1 MPESVT
7 AVLATRRTDADS
19 RRRGRFEALGSAGL
33 LVAMLAVFFVVT
45 GGSGQAEARPLAFP
59 RPVRGVTLES
69 IDDLDESVQ
78 LISESSA
85 ELTVRLVMDFERSLD
100 EYRQAVEALDPHA
113 ALMVQLVDSEEL
125 AKVSREQLVARTQ
138 QAMDAFGD
146 RVELWEVGNELNG
159 AWAGSSPAQIDDKVE
174 GAYEV
179 VRARGGRTVITL
191 NYWSGPECRQEPWED
206 TLSYARGMP
215 ERLRGVDA
223 LLLSVYETA
232 CDPPQRPGPGEL
244 AASLRELG
252 ELFPGAMLGIGE
264 IGAQGREDGLP
275 EDPSLEEKVR
285 IAQRYYGMH
294 TALSEAVGPRYIGG
308 YFWWYFKRDAV
319 DPEAAGGA
327 GSLWPLL
334 DELTAGL

>member
-1 MPESVT
+1 MPQSV
-7 AVLATRRTDADS
+7 AGAAARHRPGGAPRRD
-19 RRRGRFEALGSAGL
+19 GRARALGVAGL
-33 LVAMLAVFFVVT
+33 LVAALAVFLL
-45 GGSGQAEARPLAFP
+45 AAFP
-59 RPVRGVTLES
+59 PAGSAAGPLVSAEPVRGVTLET
-69 IDDLDESVQ
+69 IEELDDSARL
-78 LISESSA
+78 LSESSA
-85 ELTVRLVMDFERSLD
+85 ELTVRLVMGFEHSLD
-100 EYRQAVEALDPHA
+100 EYRRAVEALDPHA
-113 ALMVQLVDSEEL
+113 ALMVQLADSEEL
-125 AKVSREQLVARTQ
+125 AGLSREQLLARTQ

-174 GAYEV
+174 GAYEL

-206 TLSYARGMP
+206 PLAYARGMP

-232 CDPPQRPGPGEL
+232 CDPPQRPGAAEL

-252 ELFPGAMLGIGE
+252 ELFPRAMLGIGE

-275 EDPSLEEKVR
+275 EDPAPGEKAR
-285 IAQRYYGMH
+285 IAEYYYGMH
-294 TALSEAVGPRYIGG
+294 AELSEAVGPRYIGG